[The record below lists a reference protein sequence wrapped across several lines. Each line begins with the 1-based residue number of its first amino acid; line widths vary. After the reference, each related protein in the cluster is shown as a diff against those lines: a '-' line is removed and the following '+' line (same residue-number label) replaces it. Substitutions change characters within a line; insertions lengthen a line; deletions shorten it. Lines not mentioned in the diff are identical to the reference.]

1 MWMTDE
7 ELEEHDQNMARIRE
21 RRQKQYDSLSPL
33 EKTIVWL
40 ISLSPFIWA
49 AIVLIINGLKQDGI
63 IAP

>member
-33 EKTIVWL
+33 EKIIINLIV
-40 ISLSPFIWA
+40 LSP
-49 AIVLIINGLKQDGI
+49 LIYIIICGIIGTLKQKGL